1 VASYLDIN
9 RFNIYGVIGCET
21 VRGQAKLMLGRL
33 HYVRATA
40 EEERRYVGQTIV
52 TTDGHQVSE
61 EGRHGSMIIQQGG
74 IPQTNNSG
82 MDIIASPNMSHDN
95 EMNHRY
101 VRNTN

>member
-1 VASYLDIN
+1 MIQQFRRA
-9 RFNIYGVIGCET
+9 IGCET

-61 EGRHGSMIIQQGG
+61 EGWHGSMIIQQGG
-74 IPQTNNSG
+74 TPHTNNLG
-82 MDIIASPNMSHDN
+82 MDIITVCLTKHEAGGF
-95 EMNHRY
+95 EM
-101 VRNTN
+101 